1 MAVFLGNVLAVFDGF
16 ADLLG
21 NVFANLISHRRAML
35 KRKHLS
41 KKKRTLVKVS
51 FKQETTTILKYG
63 RNYGSVNL
71 DGTGPR
77 FARKNLKAQAEHA

>member
-21 NVFANLISHRRAML
+21 NVFAHLISHRRAML

-41 KKKRTLVKVS
+41 QKKRALVKVS
-51 FKQETTTILKYG
+51 FNQETTLLKYG